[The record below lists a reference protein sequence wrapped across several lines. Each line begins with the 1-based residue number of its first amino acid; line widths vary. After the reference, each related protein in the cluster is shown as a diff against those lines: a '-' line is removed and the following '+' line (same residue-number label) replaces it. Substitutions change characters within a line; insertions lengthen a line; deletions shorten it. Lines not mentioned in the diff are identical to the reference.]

1 MIQKEKS
8 FSITQAEW
16 EIMKVIWAN
25 DIVTSRQVLEIL
37 SDKMDWSIS
46 TVKTLLARLV
56 DKHFLSTEKQGKQF
70 IYQALVDEE
79 IAVNYILLDDLN
91 KICHKKKGQA
101 LYQLIEK
108 EEFSQNDIDQLI
120 YLLKEK
126 KINAPKIV
134 DCNCTVGQ
142 CNCHK

>member
-1 MIQKEKS
+1 MIQKKKS

-25 DIVTSRQVLEIL
+25 DVVTSRQVLEIL
-37 SDKMDWSIS
+37 GDKMDWSMS

-79 IAVNYILLDDLN
+79 FAVNYILLDDLN
-91 KICHKKKGQA
+91 KICQKKKGQA
-101 LYQLIEK
+101 LYQVIEK

-126 KINAPKIV
+126 KVKAPKTV
-134 DCNCTVGQ
+134 DCNCAIGQ